1 MDDIPSV
8 SRYSRYESTGPR
20 RAATAARSRASCSPS
35 ARRRCRLDRIDGW
48 IEDRLLDGP
57 ELNAADFQIAP
68 NVTALMLSDDLRAFI
83 DPRPAAALARR
94 VAPHYAGHIPAVLP
108 REWLATLGPAGLA
121 R

>member
-1 MDDIPSV
+1 MRLALRISAPLIM
-8 SRYSRYESTGPR
+8 RLATGVH
-20 RAATAARSRASCSPS
+20 RASDAAGREDIALLSE
-35 ARRRCRLDRIDGW
+35 RLDRIDGW
-48 IEDRLLDGP
+48 IEDGLLNGP

-68 NVTALMLSDDLRAFI
+68 NITALMLADDLRPFI
-83 DPRPAAALARR
+83 EQRPAAALARR